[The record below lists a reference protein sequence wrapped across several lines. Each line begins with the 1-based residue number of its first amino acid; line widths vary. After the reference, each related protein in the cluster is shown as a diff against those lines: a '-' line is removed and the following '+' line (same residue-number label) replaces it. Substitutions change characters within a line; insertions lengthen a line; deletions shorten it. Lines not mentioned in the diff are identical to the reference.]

1 MAERKW
7 TPSQLEAIN
16 FSGQNVI
23 LSAAAGSGKTATL
36 TQRIIRLLTDPNEGA
51 ELSRML
57 IVTFTVAA
65 AGELRSRIA
74 DALNAAIAADPSN
87 TFLVRQLSGLEGAHI
102 STIDSFFKS
111 ELKPYFTKLELPLDF
126 SILDEAQVAILKKS
140 SMEETISDLM
150 AGRGDCDKDAFCI
163 LADCISTARNEADL
177 CEALLS
183 ICASL
188 QSYDIDEKKL
198 ISRAEDLEGHSDN
211 FFGSD
216 YCVSLKSHIKDLAE
230 HFLKRFVYLSDALS
244 FDENTSKYVPETLG
258 LSELCHS
265 LSNIEKMSYSEA
277 SALFASIEFP
287 RLSPVKK
294 GCATDDYE
302 LFKAV
307 RSEFKD
313 SITTLGSDFFS
324 QTEEEIAH
332 TMISTAKNIRTLCS
346 VNSHF
351 LKVYGDKKR
360 ERGCVDFSDLAV
372 FARQIFVNEDGTP
385 TEAAEETGKKFDYVF
400 IDEYQDTNFIQDS
413 VFFAI
418 SKKSK
423 RFLVGDVKQS
433 IYGFRGSRP
442 DIFFSYRDRFAKEED
457 SRSLFMSENFRS
469 DKCVIDFSNI
479 VSRHIF
485 FPDSTPFEKED
496 ELVCAKI
503 GGDSKNLCEVI
514 LVEKEEEGE
523 DPLPT
528 EAECVAA
535 KISELLSDGKLSDGS
550 PILPKDIAILLRSG
564 SGADQY
570 VRALSALGI
579 PANNSASEEFF
590 AYSEVLLILCLLNSA
605 DNPLRDIYLA
615 GAMKSPLFKFT
626 LNDLV
631 NIRTSTN
638 IPLWYSLCDYC
649 ENGSDPSLL
658 EKCRN
663 FKKTVDRWR
672 SAAGELYCDEV
683 LRLIISDT
691 NLRTYGGDGLRTNS
705 DVIRSIK
712 ILSDQANA
720 IAQSKGSL
728 HEFIVHLNSLIER
741 KDRSAVA
748 ADPNS
753 VSILTIHRSKGLE
766 YPVCFLC
773 ETSKKFNTRDTT
785 EKLLCSN
792 SGMIGMK
799 LYDSGGLVRCDNSV
813 RRAVSLKMRDDCTE
827 EEARILYVA
836 LTRARERLIVTC
848 KVKSIEEKLS
858 KSSAKSAF
866 SLDNY
871 DVRTTQTYGDWII
884 DALQREDAPTS
895 FIYKKGAD
903 IVPRHVN
910 QEGKDIK
917 NDPLLLEFFE
927 KSLDFSYDKEYLWN
941 IPSKLS
947 VSVLKPDIL
956 GSDEEKSYF
965 DRPTVLTMAEKAPV
979 PAFLQEEKKVSA
991 ADRGIATHVF
1001 MQFCDFDAL
1010 FEKGATAEL
1019 DRLLAKKF
1027 ISKKD
1032 ADIVRLDE
1040 IELFRKSDVFQRL
1053 RTAESLM
1060 RERRFNTILPAADF
1074 TNDKD
1079 LKEKLS
1085 RDGINITV
1093 QGVVDCIFTDKDGKS
1108 VLIDYKTDRLTKEE
1122 LADETL
1128 AAKKLLERHSRQLLI
1143 YKNVCERM
1151 IGRPF
1156 DEVLIYSLHLGKA
1169 IKVE

>member
-1 MAERKW
+1 MTERKW

-16 FSGQNVI
+16 FSGKNVI

-36 TQRIIRLLTDPNEGA
+36 TQRIIRLLTDPAEGA

-74 DALNAAIAADPSN
+74 DALNAAISKDPEN

-111 ELKPYFTKLELPLDF
+111 ELKPYFTKLGLPFDF

-140 SMEETISDLM
+140 AMEETISDLM
-150 AGRGDCDKDAFCI
+150 EGRGECAVEDFCI

-177 CEALLS
+177 CESLLS

-188 QSYDIDEKKL
+188 QSYDMDEKKL
-198 ISRAEDLEGHSDN
+198 VTEAEDLEKHSDD

-216 YCVSLKSHIKDLAE
+216 HCISLKSHIKDLAE
-230 HFLKRFVYLSDALS
+230 HYTKRFQYLSDTLGC
-244 FDENTSKYVPETLG
+244 DENTAKYVPETLVL
-258 LSELCHS
+258 LSVCKNLSSIAEMS
-265 LSNIEKMSYSEA
+265 YKEASNI
-277 SALFASIEFP
+277 FASIEFP
-287 RLSPVKK
+287 RLSPIKK
-294 GCATDDYE
+294 GCSTDDYE

-307 RSEFKD
+307 RSDFKD
-313 SITTLGSDFFS
+313 EIAALKEDFFS
-324 QTEEEIAH
+324 QSENDIAH
-332 TMISTAKNIRTLCS
+332 AMTETAKNIRTLAS
-346 VNSHF
+346 VNNRFTKTYS
-351 LKVYGDKKR
+351 DKKR
-360 ERGCVDFSDLAV
+360 ERGCVDFSDLSA
-372 FARQIFVNEDGTP
+372 FARQIFVNEDGSP

-400 IDEYQDTNFIQDS
+400 IDEYQDTNFVQDS

-418 SKKSK
+418 SKNSK

-442 DIFFSYRDRFAKEED
+442 DIFFSYRDRFSKEND
-457 SRSLFMSENFRS
+457 SRSIFMSENFRS

-496 ELVCAKI
+496 ELVCSKI
-503 GGDSKNLCEVI
+503 GGNSENLCEVI

-535 KISELLSDGKLSDGS
+535 RISELLSNGKLSDGS
-550 PILPKDIAILLRSG
+550 SIRPKDVAILLRSG
-564 SGADQY
+564 TNADQY
-570 VRALSALGI
+570 VRALAALGI
-579 PANNSASEEFF
+579 CANNSASEEFF
-590 AYSEVLLILCLLNSA
+590 AYGEVLLILCLLNSA

-615 GAMKSPLFKFT
+615 GAMKSPVFNFT

-649 ENGSDPSLL
+649 ENGSDSELL
-658 EKCRN
+658 EKCRC
-663 FKKTVDRWR
+663 FKKTVDKWR
-672 SAAGELYCDEV
+672 SAASELYCDEV

-691 NLRTYGGDGLRTNS
+691 SLRTYGGDGVRNNS

-712 ILSDQANA
+712 ILSDQAKSMAEN
-720 IAQSKGSL
+720 KGSL
-728 HEFIVHLNSLIER
+728 HEFIVHLNSMIER

-773 ETSKKFNTRDTT
+773 ETSKKFNTRDAA
-785 EKLLCSN
+785 EKLLCSS

-799 LYDSGGLVRCDNSV
+799 LYDKSGLVRCDNPV
-813 RRAVSLKMRDDCTE
+813 RRAVALKMRDNCAE

-836 LTRARERLIVTC
+836 MTRAREKLIVTC

-858 KSSAKSAF
+858 LSSAKAAF
-866 SLDNY
+866 PLDNY
-871 DVRTTQTYGDWII
+871 DIRTTQTYGDWMI
-884 DALQREDAPTS
+884 DALQRSDDTSS

-903 IVPRHVN
+903 IIPQN
-910 QEGKDIK
+910 AYDEYENAEIA
-917 NDPLLLEFFE
+917 PELTAFFE

-956 GSDEEKSYF
+956 GSDEERSYF
-965 DRPTVLTMAEKAPV
+965 DRPSVITMAEKAPV
-979 PAFLQEEKKVSA
+979 PDFLQEEKRISA

-1001 MQFCDFDAL
+1001 MQFCDFEEL
-1010 FEKGATAEL
+1010 YEKGADAEL
-1019 DRLLAKKF
+1019 ERLLAKKF

-1032 ADIVRLDE
+1032 AEIVRLEE
-1040 IELFRKSDVFQRL
+1040 IELFRKSDVFSRL
-1053 RTAESLM
+1053 RTAKSLM

-1074 TNDKD
+1074 TTDKE

-1085 RDGINITV
+1085 LDGITITV
-1093 QGVVDCIFTDKDGKS
+1093 QGVVDCIFTDKDGKT
-1108 VLIDYKTDRLTKEE
+1108 VLVDYKTDRLTKEE
-1122 LADETL
+1122 LADESL
-1128 AAKKLLERHSRQLLI
+1128 AAKKLLLRHSRQLLI
-1143 YKNVCERM
+1143 YKNVCEKM

-1169 IKVE
+1169 IKVD